1 MKIRCDG
8 CGKKFDPAKTDGI
21 CPYCGAWHSP
31 PEDQSFDAAQ
41 EADPWEEDF
50 AGAAEQEAQEAQEA
64 REARER
70 EEMDA
75 PDEEEFDLSDEEEEE
90 EQERLRRMAAARA
103 AAAVLPRQQRPKRY
117 GPLVL
122 LIVLTVLLL
131 AAVVAVPPLAGGW
144 FERQAIARG
153 RVEDPTVTPAQGEAA
168 VAAPFTY
175 RLTGADWIDYDGPWQ
190 MPEDSR
196 LLRVELAVSM
206 AGGEPDWD
214 PEDPYLALDDGSY
227 RMALPY
233 YQLEEILDEEDPALG
248 AFPYEVY
255 WLETPGEAAACS
267 FYYLVPAQT
276 EKATICFERY
286 SADRYG
292 VRLEE
297 IAELPFTIAG
307 EGAQG

>member
-50 AGAAEQEAQEAQEA
+50 AGAAEQEAQET

-103 AAAVLPRQQRPKRY
+103 AAAVLPQQQRPKRY

-131 AAVVAVPPLAGGW
+131 AAVVVIPPLAGGW

-153 RVEDPTVTPAQGEAA
+153 SGSPASRARRQAESSRFAPKLSPAATVFSMPQRAA
-168 VAAPFTY
+168 
-175 RLTGADWIDYDGPWQ
+175 
-190 MPEDSR
+190 
-196 LLRVELAVSM
+196 
-206 AGGEPDWD
+206 
-214 PEDPYLALDDGSY
+214 
-227 RMALPY
+227 
-233 YQLEEILDEEDPALG
+233 
-248 AFPYEVY
+248 
-255 WLETPGEAAACS
+255 
-267 FYYLVPAQT
+267 
-276 EKATICFERY
+276 KAR
-286 SADRYG
+286 
-292 VRLEE
+292 
-297 IAELPFTIAG
+297 
-307 EGAQG
+307 